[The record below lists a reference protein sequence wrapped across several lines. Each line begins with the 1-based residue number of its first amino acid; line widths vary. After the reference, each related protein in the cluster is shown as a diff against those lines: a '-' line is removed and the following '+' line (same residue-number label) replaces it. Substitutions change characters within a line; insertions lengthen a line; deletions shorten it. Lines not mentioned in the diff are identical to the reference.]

1 MPYHFISVKAFENT
15 RVAIAKLYVL
25 HAWQY
30 AIVLITIKDLKQ
42 DNIHVPVRKFFYPN
56 SSPTP
61 PTPHPQTHF
70 LVCMQLTLGLSRE
83 LAPCPLPGAAGAKN
97 P

>member
-1 MPYHFISVKAFENT
+1 MFENT
-15 RVAIAKLYVL
+15 RVIIITLYVL

-42 DNIHVPVRKFFYPN
+42 DNTHVPVLKFFLSKFTLP
-56 SSPTP
+56 
-61 PTPHPQTHF
+61 PQTHF

-83 LAPCPLPGAAGAKN
+83 LAPCPLPGATGAKN

>member
-1 MPYHFISVKAFENT
+1 MFENT
-15 RVAIAKLYVL
+15 RVIFVKLYVL

-42 DNIHVPVRKFFYPN
+42 GNIHVPVLKFFYPN
-56 SSPTP
+56 SP
-61 PTPHPQTHF
+61 PPQTHI
-70 LVCMQLTLGLSRE
+70 LVCMQLTLGLSTE
-83 LAPCPLPGAAGAKN
+83 LAPCPLPGATGAKN

>member
-1 MPYHFISVKAFENT
+1 MFENT
-15 RVAIAKLYVL
+15 RVIIVKLYVL

-42 DNIHVPVRKFFYPN
+42 DNIHVPVMKFFL
-56 SSPTP
+56 SKFTSPP
-61 PTPHPQTHF
+61 PPKTHF

-83 LAPCPLPGAAGAKN
+83 LAPCPLPGATGAKN

>member
-1 MPYHFISVKAFENT
+1 MFENT
-15 RVAIAKLYVL
+15 RVIIVKLYVL

-42 DNIHVPVRKFFYPN
+42 DNIHVPVLKFFYPN
-56 SSPTP
+56 SPLP
-61 PTPHPQTHF
+61 PPPAQTHF
-70 LVCMQLTLGLSRE
+70 LVCMQVTLGLSRE
-83 LAPCPLPGAAGAKN
+83 LAPCPLAAAAGAKN